1 MILALSTFVLLFTL
15 LVVGGMVMFYRG
27 AMAKQLSHALSDES
41 QQQSALSRFRAKP
54 ATSIEAAVSPF
65 QKLVPRGQV
74 ETSIIQK
81 RLIRAGFREPS
92 AMNIFYGMKV
102 IVPVVLALL
111 ATLGGPYDDG
121 TIFVYAL
128 ALGLGFLV
136 PDFALGHLISAR
148 QLNIRLALCDF
159 LDLMVVC
166 IEAGLSL
173 DQSMIR
179 TAEELGNVHPA
190 LGDELG
196 LVILEQRAGLARIE
210 AWTHLAE
217 RIDLASVRSL
227 VSLLIQADQFGTSV
241 AKTLRTH
248 SDTLRIQRRQQV
260 EEQAAKTTVK
270 LVFPLVLFIFPSI
283 FVVTLG
289 PAFLLMAD
297 AFSTLFA

>member
-1 MILALSTFVLLFTL
+1 LFSL
-15 LVVGGMVMFYRG
+15 LVVGGLVMFYRG
-27 AMAKQLSHALSDES
+27 NMAKQLTHAISTG
-41 QQQSALSRFRAKP
+41 RAEEGVLARLRSKP
-54 ATSIEAAVSPF
+54 ATSLETVVSPF
-65 QKLVPRGQV
+65 QKVLPRSTAEV
-74 ETSIIQK
+74 TVIQQ
-81 RLIRAGFREPS
+81 RLIRAGFRET
-92 AMNIFYGMKV
+92 AHLNIFYGLKV
-102 IVPVVLALL
+102 LVPAGLAFL
-111 ATLGGPYDDG
+111 ATVTGLYEQGAF
-121 TIFVYAL
+121 FVYAV
-128 ALGLGFLV
+128 AVGIGFLV
-136 PDFALGHLISAR
+136 PDFALGNMISAR
-148 QLNIRLALCDF
+148 QLNIRLGLCDF

-179 TAEELGNVHPA
+179 TSEELGTIHPA
-190 LGDELG
+190 LADELG
-196 LVILEQRAGLARIE
+196 LVILEQRAGLARSE

-217 RIDLASVRSL
+217 RTDIPAIRTL

-248 SDTLRIQRRQQV
+248 SDTLRTQRRQHV

-297 AFSTLFA
+297 AFSTLFV